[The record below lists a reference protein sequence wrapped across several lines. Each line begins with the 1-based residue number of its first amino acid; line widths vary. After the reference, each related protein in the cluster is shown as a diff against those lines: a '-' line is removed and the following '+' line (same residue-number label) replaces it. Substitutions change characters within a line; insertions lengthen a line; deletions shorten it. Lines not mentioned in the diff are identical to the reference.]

1 MDGCCHN
8 LHYSFCSTTWSHY
21 HLLYFRVE
29 CFKLGWNAL
38 KRELDKGRK
47 KPVGPTFKFLGKYV
61 YVFLAIIILI
71 LGILYNGIG

>member
-1 MDGCCHN
+1 MDN
-8 LHYSFCSTTWSHY
+8 VTIYIIPFAA
-21 HLLYFRVE
+21 LLGAITIYYV
-29 CFKLGWNAL
+29 LGWNSL
-38 KRELDKGRK
+38 KQELDKGRK

>member
-1 MDGCCHN
+1 M
-8 LHYSFCSTTWSHY
+8 
-21 HLLYFRVE
+21 LL
-29 CFKLGWNAL
+29 KQ
-38 KRELDKGRK
+38 ELDKGRK

>member
-8 LHYSFCSTTWSHY
+8 LYYSFCSTIY
-21 HLLYFRVE
+21 YV
-29 CFKLGWNAL
+29 LGWNAL
-38 KRELDKGRK
+38 KQELDKGRK